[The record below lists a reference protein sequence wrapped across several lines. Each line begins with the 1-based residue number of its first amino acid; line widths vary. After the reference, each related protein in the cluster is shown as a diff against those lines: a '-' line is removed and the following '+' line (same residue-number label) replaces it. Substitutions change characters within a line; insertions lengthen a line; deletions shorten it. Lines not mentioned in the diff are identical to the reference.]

1 MYALIFL
8 LLTAFLAATIIAFA
22 VVRMNAEN
30 KLAGHV
36 KCLFSKSDKFVG
48 KVFTYRIIS
57 DLPDP
62 VQRYFRYVLSEG
74 QPYINYV
81 RLKHVGQ
88 FKAGFDKKWNSIK
101 GEEYFTTSKPGF
113 IWIGS
118 LKYLTAIDSFISGRG
133 NLKILLGSFLKIK
146 EAKGF
151 KYSQGELQRWLG
163 ESVWFPTNLL
173 PSENVKWSAIDYHS
187 AKLTYTY
194 KKFNLYYIV
203 TFNET
208 GQIMEMETKRFMGDG
223 NPETWIGKL
232 SCYKK
237 YHGILVPT
245 KLEASWKT
253 RDIEFSYAK
262 FTVTELEYNNPERF

>member
-1 MYALIFL
+1 MDALIFL
-8 LLTAFLAATIIAFA
+8 LIAALLTATIIAFA
-22 VVRMNAEN
+22 VLRMTAEN
-30 KLAGHV
+30 KLTEHV
-36 KCLFSKSDKFVG
+36 KCLFSKSDKIAG
-48 KVFTYRIIS
+48 KIFTYRMIA

-74 QPYINYV
+74 QPYISYV
-81 RLKHVGQ
+81 RLKHIGQ
-88 FKAGFDKKWNSIK
+88 FKAGFDKKWNTIK

-118 LKYLTAIDSFISGRG
+118 LKYVTAIDSFISGKG
-133 NLKILLGSFLKIK
+133 NFKILLGSFLKIK

-173 PSENVKWSAIDYHS
+173 PSANMRWSAIDSHS
-187 AKLTYTY
+187 AKLTYSY
-194 KKFNLYYIV
+194 KKFSLYYIV

-208 GQIMEMETKRFMGDG
+208 GEITEMKTKRFMGDE

-237 YHGILVPT
+237 YHGVLVPT
-245 KLEASWKT
+245 KIEASWKT
-253 RDIEFSYAK
+253 ADIEFSYAK
-262 FTVTELEYNNPERF
+262 FTITEMEYNDPKRF